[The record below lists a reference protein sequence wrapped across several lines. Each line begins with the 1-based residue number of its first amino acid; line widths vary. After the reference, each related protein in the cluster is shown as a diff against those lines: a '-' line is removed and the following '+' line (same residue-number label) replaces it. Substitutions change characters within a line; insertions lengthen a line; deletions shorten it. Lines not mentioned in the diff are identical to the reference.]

1 MSKSILKAGSI
12 TFVLENSKIADRIFK
27 TKEQNNI
34 ARQAM
39 EDTVNF
45 WRTVFM
51 PKRFAPGNKIYNP
64 HVSKQ
69 WDDAKR
75 RMVASGRGA
84 KDGRVPVGPQPQD
97 LVFTGD
103 MRKSILLNS
112 KAKAISKNVKPVG
125 TCSMPPSH
133 AIKPNIAR
141 VLKFVPVFEYNR
153 LVEVFKAAFLKGI
166 VEGEARQAAAKQGKA
181 DAKQANKADKKSK
194 REAVRAAR
202 KERRSVERAH
212 AKASGQKRRKAV
224 AEGRKQVRAQERAR
238 AKYSPRTATQARDHA
253 TRTANRKGLNSH
265 TPRRPR
271 KPRKPRG

>member
-75 RMVASGRGA
+75 RLVANGA
-84 KDGRVPVGPQPQD
+84 ATKDGRIPVGPQPQD

-103 MRKSILLNS
+103 MRRSILLNA
-112 KAKAISKNVKPVG
+112 KAKAVSKGVKPVG

-133 AIKPNIAR
+133 AIKPSISR
-141 VLKFVPVFEYNR
+141 VLKFVPMFEYNR

-181 DAKQANKADKKSK
+181 DAKQAKKA
-194 REAVRAAR
+194 ERAAR
-202 KERRSVERAH
+202 REATKAARKAA
-212 AKASGQKRRKAV
+212 AKVVRQKRNSVK
-224 AEGRKQVRAQERAR
+224 
-238 AKYSPRTATQARDHA
+238 
-253 TRTANRKGLNSH
+253 RKG
-265 TPRRPR
+265 
-271 KPRKPRG
+271 